1 VACNPANWWSA
12 MARCSSAT
20 CWKRRQATK
29 STESEKRLNMFKSLI
44 AFCLSRRAIVVVG
57 LMLFAGAGLI
67 AFKKLNI
74 EAYPNP
80 TPVIL
85 EITAQA
91 PGLSAEEMERYY
103 TIPMEIGL
111 YSTPGIEVIRSTS
124 FYGLSFVRVTFK
136 YGVDYYFAFSQAA
149 IAMQQNVNLPGGL
162 VPTIQANSS
171 TGEIFRYQ
179 VVGPPHFGIANL
191 RTVQDWIVARR
202 LLTIPGIAQINS
214 WGGPTK
220 EFLVQVD
227 PHRLEAYSETV
238 PQILTALGN
247 ANLNVGG
254 REIRVGQQSIN
265 IRGVGLIDDGG
276 NYDLTKGYKVD
287 DIENVVLAQENGVP
301 VLVKDVGKVSV
312 SYRPRLG
319 ILGRDEQ
326 DDVVGSIVVM
336 RRTEKTAD
344 MIPKVKAEV
353 DKINRDGSLP
363 PGVKV
368 VPFYDRSSLIA
379 LTSHTV
385 LHNLIF
391 GCLLVFLIQWI
402 FLGNLRSAIIVG
414 INIPFALFFATI
426 LLVIMGESAN
436 LLSVG
441 AVDFGIIVDSAV
453 ILTENIFRNFQRDA
467 SERQGLLQRLAS
479 GYWGPDPT
487 RQTDHGSTPRSWT
500 NRLRLI
506 LISALQVDKAVLFS
520 ALITVAGFVPLFT
533 MQGVEGQIFG
543 PMARTYGYALAGAL
557 IATFTVTP
565 VIASMLLPERV
576 KETETIVVRILH
588 HGYTPALR
596 FALNHRALVV
606 GIELAV
612 SLATFMFVAPHL
624 GSEFLPHLE
633 EGNFWIRA
641 SMPITLSLEDG
652 EAATRKMR
660 EILLRHPE
668 VITVVSQHGRPD
680 DGSDASPFSNVELF
694 APLKPFDQ
702 WPKGLTKEKLTNQIQ
717 AEFENELPGIVFNF
731 SQYIEDNIE
740 EGISGV
746 KGVNSVKIVG
756 PNLETLT
763 QLAEQVRD
771 QMSQVRGITDLG
783 IFPVLGQPNLNIK
796 VDRAKAAR
804 YGLNSG
810 DVNAVIQASLG
821 GAVASEVLEGDR
833 QFDLVVRYTPEYR
846 NNIDKIRN
854 VKVAYTTP
862 TGADAY
868 IPLSE
873 LADISLDTG
882 AAWIYHE
889 SVQRFIPVKFSV
901 RERDLGSTVEEA
913 QQRIAKN
920 VKLPPGYRLMW
931 AGEFGD
937 LQEAK
942 KRLEIIVPLSL
953 VLIAGLLYSLFNNLR
968 DCLLALAGIPDAIV
982 GGILALYLT
991 GLNFSISAAIG
1002 FVSLFGVSV
1011 MDGILMIT
1019 FYNQERSHGF
1029 APVEAMFRA
1038 ASHRMRPLLM
1048 TALSACIGL
1057 LPAAM
1062 STGIGSQVQR
1072 PLATV
1077 IVGGML
1083 VGPFMLLVAVPA
1095 LRMIF
1100 LGHDN
1105 HPVIQEPQ

>member
-1 VACNPANWWSA
+1 
-12 MARCSSAT
+12 
-20 CWKRRQATK
+20 
-29 STESEKRLNMFKSLI
+29 MFKSLI
-44 AFCLSRRAIVVVG
+44 AFCLSRRAIVVFG
-57 LMLFAGAGLI
+57 LLLFGAAGYV
-67 AFKKLNI
+67 AFTKLNI

-103 TIPMEIGL
+103 TRPIEIGL
-111 YSTPGIEVIRSTS
+111 YETPGIDVIRSTS

-136 YGVDYYFAFSQAA
+136 YGVDYNFAFAQASVA
-149 IAMQQNVNLPGGL
+149 IQQNVSLPGNL

-171 TGEIFRYQ
+171 TGEIYRYQ
-179 VVGPPHFGIANL
+179 VVGPPHFGITNL
-191 RTVQDWIVARR
+191 RTVQDWVVARR
-202 LLTIPGIAQINS
+202 LLTIPGIAAVNS

-220 EFLVQVD
+220 EFEVAVD
-227 PHRLEAYSETV
+227 PSKLEAYSVTV

-254 REIRVGQQSIN
+254 REISMGQQSIN

-276 NYDLTKGYKVD
+276 NDDLTQGYKVQ
-287 DIENVVLAQENGVP
+287 DIENVVLNQTNGVP
-301 VLVKDVGKVSV
+301 VLVRDVGKVSV
-312 SYRPRLG
+312 GYRPRLG
-319 ILGRDEQ
+319 ILGRDQQ
-326 DDVVGSIVVM
+326 DDVVGAIVVM
-336 RRTEKTAD
+336 RRTEQTAD
-344 MIPKVKAEV
+344 MIPKVKAAIEAL
-353 DKINRDGSLP
+353 NHDGSLP
-363 PGVKV
+363 RGVRV
-368 VPFYDRSSLIA
+368 VPYYDRSSLIA
-379 LTSHTV
+379 VTTHTV

-391 GCLLVFLIQWI
+391 GCVLVFLIQWM
-402 FLGNLRSAIIVG
+402 FLGNLRSAIVVG
-414 INIPFALFFATI
+414 INIPFALFFAII
-426 LLVIMGESAN
+426 LLVITGESAN

-453 ILTENIFRNFQRDA
+453 ILVENIFRNFQA
-467 SERQGLLQRLAS
+467 NPEEKESLLQRLAG
-479 GYWGPDPT
+479 GYWGADPT
-487 RQTDHGSTPRSWT
+487 KAQLHDASARGWTD
-500 NRLRLI
+500 RLRLI
-506 LISALQVDKAVLFS
+506 LISAMQVDKAVLFS

-543 PMARTYGYALAGAL
+543 PMSRTYGYALAGAL
-557 IATFTVTP
+557 IATFTITP
-565 VIASMLLPERV
+565 VLTSLLLPEHL
-576 KETETIVVRILH
+576 KETETIVVRLLH
-588 HGYTPALR
+588 RVYNPALR
-596 FALNHRALVV
+596 FALDRRAIAV
-606 GIELAV
+606 GFGIVFLAV
-612 SLATFMFVAPHL
+612 SAFLGTRL

-694 APLKPFDQ
+694 APLKPFDE

-717 AEFENELPGIVFNF
+717 AEFQNELPGVVFNF

-746 KGVNSVKIVG
+746 KGSNSVKIVG
-756 PNLETLT
+756 PNLQVLT
-763 QLAEQVRD
+763 NLAEQVRD
-771 QMSQVRGITDLG
+771 QMNQVRGIADLG
-783 IFPVLGQPNLNIK
+783 IFPVLGQPNLNIT

-810 DVNAVIQASLG
+810 DVNAVVQAATG
-821 GAVASEVLEGDR
+821 GSVATSVLEGDR
-833 QFDLVVRYTPEYR
+833 QFDLVLRYSPESR
-846 NNIDKIRN
+846 DSIDKIRN
-854 VKVAYTTP
+854 IKVGYQ
-862 TGADAY
+862 TGNGSNAY

-873 LADISLDTG
+873 LASITLDTG

-901 RERDLGSTVEEA
+901 RGRDLGGTVEEA
-913 QQRIAKN
+913 QARIAKN
-920 VKLPPGYRLMW
+920 VKLPSGYRLIW

-942 KRLEIIVPLSL
+942 KRLEVIVPVSL
-953 VLIAGLLYSLFNNLR
+953 LLILGLLYSMFNSLR
-968 DCLLALAGIPDAIV
+968 DCLLALAGIPFAV
-982 GGILALYLT
+982 AGGVLALYVSNLD
-991 GLNFSISAAIG
+991 FSVSAAIG

-1019 FYNQERSHGF
+1019 YYNQERQLREGS
-1029 APVEAMFRA
+1029 PTEAMFHA
-1038 ASHRMRPLLM
+1038 ASNRMRPLLM

-1057 LPAAM
+1057 LPAAI

-1083 VGPFMLLVAVPA
+1083 VGPVMLLLVVPA
-1095 LRMIF
+1095 LRMVF
-1100 LGHDN
+1100 LGGEN
-1105 HPVIQEPQ
+1105 GSTQEVASK

>member
-1 VACNPANWWSA
+1 
-12 MARCSSAT
+12 
-20 CWKRRQATK
+20 
-29 STESEKRLNMFKSLI
+29 MFKSLL
-44 AFCLSRRAIVVVG
+44 AFCLSRRAIVVLG
-57 LMLFAGAGLI
+57 LLLFAGAGLV
-67 AFKKLNI
+67 AFKMLNI

-85 EITAQA
+85 EITSQA
-91 PGLSAEEMERYY
+91 PGLSAEDMERYY
-103 TIPMEIGL
+103 TIPTEIGL
-111 YSTPGIEVIRSTS
+111 YTTPGIDVIRSTS
-124 FYGLSFVRVTFK
+124 FYGLSFVRVSFK
-136 YGVDYYFAFSQAA
+136 YGVDYNFAYAQASV
-149 IAMQQNVNLPGGL
+149 AMQQNVSLPGGQ
-162 VPTIQANSS
+162 VPNIQANSS
-171 TGEIFRYQ
+171 TGEIYRYQ
-179 VVGPPHFGIANL
+179 VVGPKHLGITNL

-202 LLTIPGIAQINS
+202 LLTIPGIAAVNS

-220 EFLVQVD
+220 EFQVEVD
-227 PHRLEAYSETV
+227 PHKLEAYSVTI

-247 ANLNVGG
+247 ANVNVGG
-254 REIRVGQQSIN
+254 REIRIGQQSVN

-276 NYDLTKGYKVD
+276 NYDVAQGYKVD
-287 DIENVVLAQENGVP
+287 DIENVVLTQENGVP
-301 VLVKDVGKVSV
+301 VLMKDVGKVSV
-312 SYRPRLG
+312 GYRPRLG
-319 ILGRDEQ
+319 ILGRDNQ
-326 DDVVGSIVVM
+326 SDVVGAIVVQ

-344 MIPKVKAEV
+344 MIPQVESAISKL
-353 DKINRDGSLP
+353 NHDGSLP
-363 PGVKV
+363 PAVKV

-379 LTSHTV
+379 LTTHTV

-402 FLGNLRSAIIVG
+402 FLGNLRSAVIVG
-414 INIPFALFFATI
+414 LNIPFALFFATI
-426 LLVIMGESAN
+426 LLVILGESAN

-453 ILTENIFRNFQRDA
+453 ILVENIFRNFQRNKE
-467 SERQGLLQRLAS
+467 ERQGLLQRLTE
-479 GYWGPDPT
+479 GHWGPDPT
-487 RQTDHGSTPRSWT
+487 RLASETITPGHGWTD
-500 NRLRLI
+500 RLRLI

-565 VIASMLLPERV
+565 VIASFLLPERV
-576 KETETIVVRILH
+576 KETETIVVRFLH
-588 HGYTPALR
+588 RIYNPALR
-596 FALNHRALVV
+596 FSLNHRALVV
-606 GIELAV
+606 GIELAI
-612 SLATFMFVAPHL
+612 SLGTFFLIAPRL

-641 SMPITLSLEDG
+641 SMPTTLSLEDG
-652 EAATRKMR
+652 EAASKKMR

-694 APLKPFDQ
+694 APLKPLDE
-702 WPKGLTKEKLTNQIQ
+702 WPRGLTKEKLTEQVQ
-717 AEFENELPGIVFNF
+717 AEFDNELPGIVFNF

-756 PNLETLT
+756 PSLETLT
-763 QLAEQVRD
+763 QLAEKIRD
-771 QMSQVRGITDLG
+771 QMNQVRGVTDLG

-810 DVNAVIQASLG
+810 DVNSVIQAAMG
-821 GAVASEVLEGDR
+821 GAVATSVLEGDR
-833 QFDLVVRYTPEYR
+833 QFDLVVRYTPTYR
-846 NNIDKIRN
+846 DTIDKIRAI
-854 VKVAYTTP
+854 KVAYTTSS
-862 TGADAY
+862 GANAY

-873 LADISLDTG
+873 MATITLDTG

-901 RERDLGSTVEEA
+901 RGRDLGGTVEEA

-920 VKLPPGYRLMW
+920 VQLPSGYRLVW

-942 KRLEIIVPLSL
+942 KRLEIIVPISFI
-953 VLIAGLLYSLFNNLR
+953 LIAGALYSLFNNFR
-968 DCLLALAGIPDAIV
+968 DSILALAGIPDAVV
-982 GGILALYLT
+982 GGILALYLS
-991 GLNFSISAAIG
+991 GQNFSISAAIG

-1019 FYNQERSHGF
+1019 FYNHERSQGLK
-1029 APVEAMFRA
+1029 PVDAMYRA
-1038 ASHRMRPLLM
+1038 ASTRMRPLLM
-1048 TALSACIGL
+1048 TSLSACIGL
-1057 LPAAM
+1057 FPAAI

-1083 VGPFMLLVAVPA
+1083 LGPVMLLLAVPA

-1100 LGHDN
+1100 LGRDE
-1105 HPVIQEPQ
+1105 HPHLQSEDSL

>member
-1 VACNPANWWSA
+1 
-12 MARCSSAT
+12 
-20 CWKRRQATK
+20 
-29 STESEKRLNMFKSLI
+29 MFKSLL
-44 AFCLSRRAIVVVG
+44 AFCLSRRAIVVSG
-57 LMLFAGAGLI
+57 LLLFAVAGFV
-67 AFKKLNI
+67 AFKLLNI

-103 TIPMEIGL
+103 TRPMEIGL

-124 FYGLSFVRVTFK
+124 FYGLSFVRVSFK
-136 YGVDYYFAFSQAA
+136 YGVDYFFAYSQASV
-149 IAMQQNVNLPGGL
+149 AMTQNVSLPGNL

-171 TGEIFRYQ
+171 TGEIYRYQ
-179 VVGPPHFGIANL
+179 VVGPPHFGITNL

-202 LLTIPGIAQINS
+202 LLTIPGIAAVNS

-220 EFLVQVD
+220 EFEVEVD
-227 PHRLEAYSETV
+227 PHKLEAYSVTV

-247 ANLNVGG
+247 ANINVGG
-254 REIRVGQQSIN
+254 REIRIGQQSIN

-276 NYDLTKGYKVD
+276 SDDLTEGYRVN
-287 DIENVVLAQENGVP
+287 DIEAVVLSQENGVP
-301 VLVKDVGKVSV
+301 VLMKDVGTVSV
-312 SYRPRLG
+312 GYRPRLG
-319 ILGRDEQ
+319 ILGRDRH
-326 DDVVGSIVVM
+326 DDVVGAIVVQ

-344 MIPKVKAEV
+344 MIPKVKEAI
-353 DKINRDGSLP
+353 DTLNHDGSLP
-363 PGVKV
+363 RGVRV

-379 LTSHTV
+379 LTTHTV

-391 GCLLVFLIQWI
+391 GCMLVFLIQWI
-402 FLGNLRSAIIVG
+402 FLGNLRSAVIVG
-414 INIPFALFFATI
+414 LNIPFALFFATI
-426 LLVIMGESAN
+426 LLVITGESAN

-453 ILTENIFRNFQRDA
+453 ILVENVFRNFQRDP
-467 SERQGLLQRLAS
+467 EDRQGLLQRLAR

-487 RQTDHGSTPRSWT
+487 TIEHAEAGPAFRWTD
-500 NRLRLI
+500 RLRLI

-565 VIASMLLPERV
+565 VIASMLIPQRV
-576 KETETIVVRILH
+576 KETETIVVRVLH
-588 HGYTPALR
+588 RLYNPALR
-596 FALNHRALVV
+596 FTLKNRFLVV
-606 GIELAV
+606 GMELAL
-612 SLATFMFVAPHL
+612 SLGTFFFIAPRL

-641 SMPITLSLEDG
+641 SMPITLSLQDG
-652 EAATRKMR
+652 EAAARKMR

-668 VITVVSQHGRPD
+668 VLTVVSQHGRPD
-680 DGSDASPFSNVELF
+680 DGSDAAPFSNVELF
-694 APLKPFDQ
+694 APLKSFDE
-702 WPKGLTKEKLTNQIQ
+702 WPKGLTKDKLTEQIQ
-717 AEFENELPGIVFNF
+717 REFENELPGVIFNF

-756 PNLETLT
+756 PNLEELT
-763 QLAEQVRD
+763 KLADQVRD
-771 QMSQVRGITDLG
+771 QMSQVRGVADLG

-796 VDRAKAAR
+796 VDREKAAR

-810 DVNAVIQASLG
+810 DVNSVVQAAMG
-821 GAVASEVLEGDR
+821 GAVATEVLEGDR
-833 QFDLVVRYTPEYR
+833 QFDLVVRYTPEHR
-846 NNIDKIRN
+846 NNIGEIRN
-854 VKVAYTTP
+854 IRVGYTTASG
-862 TGADAY
+862 TNAY

-873 LADISLDTG
+873 LATISLDTG

-901 RERDLGSTVEEA
+901 RGRDLGGTVEEA
-913 QQRIAKN
+913 QQRIAQN
-920 VKLPPGYRLMW
+920 VTLPPGYRLVW

-937 LQEAK
+937 LQDAK
-942 KRLEIIVPLSL
+942 KRLEIIVPISFI
-953 VLIAGLLYSLFNNLR
+953 LIAGALYSLFNNLR
-968 DCLLALAGIPDAIV
+968 DSVLALAGIPDAVV
-982 GGILALYLT
+982 GGILALYVS

-1019 FYNQERSHGF
+1019 FYNQERSHGL
-1029 APVEAMFRA
+1029 APADAMYRA
-1038 ASHRMRPLLM
+1038 GTTRMRPLLM

-1057 LPAAM
+1057 FPAAI

-1083 VGPFMLLVAVPA
+1083 VGPVMLLLAVPA
-1095 LRMIF
+1095 LRLIL
-1100 LGHDN
+1100 LGRERN
-1105 HPVIQEPQ
+1105 PMGEESR

>member
-1 VACNPANWWSA
+1 
-12 MARCSSAT
+12 
-20 CWKRRQATK
+20 
-29 STESEKRLNMFKSLI
+29 MFKSLI
-44 AFCLSRRAIVVVG
+44 SFCLSRRPIVMMG
-57 LMLFAGAGLI
+57 LLLFAGAGLV
-67 AFKKLNI
+67 AFKLLNI

-111 YSTPGIEVIRSTS
+111 YTTPGIEVIRSTS
-124 FYGLSFVRVTFK
+124 FYGLSFVRVSFK
-136 YGVDYYFAFSQAA
+136 YGIDYYFAYSQAA
-149 IAMQQNVNLPGGL
+149 IALQQNVTLPGG
-162 VPTIQANSS
+162 VSPNIQANSS
-171 TGEIFRYQ
+171 TGEIYRYQ
-179 VVGPPHFGIANL
+179 VVGPPHFGITNL

-202 LLTIPGIAQINS
+202 LLTIPGIAAINS

-220 EFLVQVD
+220 TFQAEVD
-227 PHRLEAYSETV
+227 PHKLEAYSVTV

-247 ANLNVGG
+247 ANINVGG
-254 REIRVGQQSIN
+254 REITVGQQSIN

-276 NYDLTKGYKVD
+276 KDDLREGYKVG
-287 DIENVVLAQENGVP
+287 DIENVVLSQENGVP

-312 SYRPRLG
+312 GYRPRLG
-319 ILGRDEQ
+319 ILGRDTH
-326 DDVVGSIVVM
+326 DDVVGAIVVQ

-344 MIPKVKAEV
+344 MIPKVEAA
-353 DKINRDGSLP
+353 IRTLNHDGSLP

-379 LTSHTV
+379 LTTHTV

-402 FLGNLRSAIIVG
+402 FLGDLRSAVIVG

-426 LLVIMGESAN
+426 LLVVMGESAN

-453 ILTENIFRNFQRDA
+453 ILVENIFKNFQRPPE
-467 SERQGLLQRLAS
+467 ERHVLLQRLS
-479 GYWGPDPT
+479 DGFWGPDPT
-487 RQTDHGSTPRSWT
+487 KTPDPTAPTNWTD
-500 NRLRLI
+500 RLRLI
-506 LISALQVDKAVLFS
+506 FVSSLQVDKAVLFS

-557 IATFTVTP
+557 IATFTITP
-565 VIASMLLPERV
+565 VIASFLLPVHV
-576 KETETIVVRILH
+576 KEVETIVVRTLH
-588 HGYTPALR
+588 RLYNPALR
-596 FALNHRALVV
+596 FALTHRVLVV
-606 GIELAV
+606 GIELAI
-612 SLATFMFVAPHL
+612 SLGTFFLIAPRL

-641 SMPITLSLEDG
+641 SMPTTLSLDDG

-660 EILLRHPE
+660 EILMRHPE
-668 VITVVSQHGRPD
+668 VLTVVSQHGRPD

-702 WPKGLTKEKLTNQIQ
+702 WPRGLNKDKLTNQIQ
-717 AEFENELPGIVFNF
+717 AEFDNELPGIVFNF

-756 PNLETLT
+756 PNLEVLT
-763 QLAEQVRD
+763 NLANQVRD
-771 QMSQVRGITDLG
+771 QMSQVRGVTDLG

-796 VDRAKAAR
+796 VDREKTAR

-810 DVNAVIQASLG
+810 DVNTVIQAAMG

-833 QFDLVVRYTPEYR
+833 QFDLVVRYTPDYR
-846 NNIDKIRN
+846 DSIDKIRN
-854 VKVAYTTP
+854 IKVAYTTASG
-862 TGADAY
+862 TNAY

-873 LADISLDTG
+873 LATITLDTG
-882 AAWIYHE
+882 ASWIYHE

-901 RERDLGSTVEEA
+901 RGRDLGGTVEEA
-913 QQRIAKN
+913 QARIAKN
-920 VKLPPGYRLMW
+920 VQLPSGYHLIW

-942 KRLEIIVPLSL
+942 KRLEVIVPISFI
-953 VLIAGLLYSLFNNLR
+953 LIAGALYSLFNNFK
-968 DCLLALAGIPDAIV
+968 DSILALAGIPDAIV
-982 GGILALYLT
+982 GGILALYVT
-991 GLNFSISAAIG
+991 GLHFSISAAIG

-1019 FYNQERSHGF
+1019 FYHQELTHGLTHID
-1029 APVEAMFRA
+1029 AMYRA
-1038 ASHRMRPLLM
+1038 ASTRMRPLLM
-1048 TALSACIGL
+1048 TSLSACIGL
-1057 LPAAM
+1057 LPAAI

-1083 VGPFMLLVAVPA
+1083 VGPVMLLLAVPA
-1095 LRMIF
+1095 LRLIF
-1100 LGHDN
+1100 LGGEHQLTIDQ
-1105 HPVIQEPQ
+1105 PEPKEKGKDSE